1 MIKEMFEEMP
11 IMSSVIALIILGI
24 TLIVIDG
31 INTEPK
37 PFYGTVIDK
46 HYKAERNST
55 GAGYGMTSNG
65 KMGVVVSSESEPE
78 KFLIMVETENGKIVT
93 VKCSPELYY
102 KKQIGEKIEC
112 NNYIGSITGMSW
124 ALKGVR

>member
-24 TLIVIDG
+24 TFIVIDG

-55 GAGYGMTSNG
+55 GTGYGMTSNG
-65 KMGVVVSSESEPE
+65 KMGVVVVSESEPE
-78 KFLIMVETENGKIVT
+78 KFLVIVETENGKIVT

-102 KKQIGEKIEC
+102 KKQIGERIEC
-112 NNYIGSITGMSW
+112 NNYIGYFTGMSW
-124 ALKGVR
+124 VLKGVR